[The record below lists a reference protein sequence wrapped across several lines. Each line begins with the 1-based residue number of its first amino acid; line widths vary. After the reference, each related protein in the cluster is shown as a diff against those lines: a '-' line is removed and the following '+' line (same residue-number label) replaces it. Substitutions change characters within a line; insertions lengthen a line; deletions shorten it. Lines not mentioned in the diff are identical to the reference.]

1 MKKIRSTVTTA
12 NMYDA
17 VENCIADLL
26 DNMESNI
33 VQQVASMLPEYDP
46 DWFVD
51 EIDYLPQHMPREITK
66 FKQARE
72 EYIKSLAIVL
82 LANMD

>member
-17 VENCIADLL
+17 VESCIAELL
-26 DNMESNI
+26 DNMEDNI
-33 VQQVASMLPEYDP
+33 VRKVASMLPEYNP
-46 DWFVD
+46 DWYAD
-51 EIDYLPQHMPREITK
+51 EIEYLPQHMPREIPK
-66 FKQARE
+66 YKQARE